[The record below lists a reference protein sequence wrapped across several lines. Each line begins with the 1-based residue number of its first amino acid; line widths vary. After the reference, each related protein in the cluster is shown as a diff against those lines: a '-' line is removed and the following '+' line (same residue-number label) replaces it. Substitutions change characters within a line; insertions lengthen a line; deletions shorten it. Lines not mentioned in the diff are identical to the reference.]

1 MGIYE
6 NFESIKDM
14 LGYRKFTTEEIIE
27 KGYLSESSIAQID
40 KKMDEAHSVLCHF
53 PIGYTYNENKTSFYR
68 IALSEQF
75 QILKEYPAG
84 TSILDFI
91 ALETEEIIAYMKN
104 MS

>member
-53 PIGYTYNENKTSFYR
+53 PIGYTYNEKTKTDNRSRDYR
-68 IALSEQF
+68 
-75 QILKEYPAG
+75 
-84 TSILDFI
+84 
-91 ALETEEIIAYMKN
+91 
-104 MS
+104 

>member
-1 MGIYE
+1 MADGNTIGTVE
-6 NFESIKDM
+6 VVIGADNSDLLKKLD
-14 LGYRKFTTEEIIE
+14 
-27 KGYLSESSIAQID
+27 QID

-104 MS
+104 MSENIITGTQ